1 MREGDMRT
9 EQAASVVKSEKAVN
23 LLKEMYGETR
33 VEENAARY
41 VMVAEGFKKEFGD
54 KEFSFFSS
62 PGRTEIGGNHTDHN
76 NGKVLAGSVHLDCV
90 AAAAP
95 NGTDIVHI
103 ISENYNQY
111 LTIDL
116 NDLEPTDKTT
126 GTEPLLK
133 GIFAGLREM
142 GFEVKGFDAY
152 STSNVIGGAGVSSSA
167 AFEMLVCTMVDHLF
181 NAGKIGVVAYAKA
194 GQYAENK
201 YWLKASGLLDQLAC
215 AVGGMITIDFANIAE
230 PEIREIQCSFDD
242 MKHDLVIIN
251 TGKGHADLSAEYSAV
266 PNEMKK
272 VAQFFGKEVLQQV
285 TEDEIIEHVQEI
297 RKFAGDRAVL
307 RAFHFMEENKRVEDE
322 VKALEAKDYD
332 TFFRKITE
340 SGDSSWKW
348 LQNCYCNETPDE
360 QSITV
365 ALALTK
371 LYLDKIGRGVCR
383 VHGGGFAGVIAA
395 YLPKEETA
403 GFVKY
408 IDKVLGKGSAYVMH
422 IRPQGAIKVEF

>member
-1 MREGDMRT
+1 MKQENVTAM
-9 EQAASVVKSEKAVN
+9 VKGEKA
-23 LLKEMYGETR
+23 LALFKQMYGETR
-33 VEENAARY
+33 AKENAVRY
-41 VMVAEGFKKEFGD
+41 EKVAEGFAENFGD
-54 KEFSFFSS
+54 KEFELFSA

-76 NGKVLAGSVHLDCV
+76 HGKVLAGSVHLDCV

-95 NGTDIVHI
+95 NGTNTVTL
-103 ISENYNQY
+103 ISETYNQR
-111 LTIDL
+111 LVIDL
-116 NDLEPTDKTT
+116 KNLEPGHKTT

-133 GIFAGLREM
+133 GIFAGMIKQGYEI
-142 GFEVKGFDAY
+142 KGFDAY
-152 STSNVIGGAGVSSSA
+152 VTSNVIGGAGVSSSA
-167 AFEMLVCTMVDHLF
+167 SFEMLVCVIVDYLF
-181 NAGKIGVVAYAKA
+181 NGGKRNVVAYAKA

-201 YWLKASGLLDQLAC
+201 YWLKGSGLLDQLAC
-215 AVGGMITIDFANIAE
+215 AVGGMITIDFADIE
-230 PEIREIQCSFDD
+230 KPVIREIACDFNE
-242 MKHDLVIIN
+242 MGHDLVIVN

-272 VAQFFGKEVLQQV
+272 VAEYFGKEVLQQV
-285 TEDEIIEHVQEI
+285 DEEQVNENIQEI

-307 RAFHFMEENKRVEDE
+307 RAFHFFEENKRVDGE
-322 VKALEAKDYD
+322 VKALETKDFSE
-332 TFFRKITE
+332 FFRLITE

-371 LYLDKIGRGVCR
+371 LYLDKLGRGVCR

-395 YLPKEETA
+395 FVPKEETE

-408 IDKVLGKGSAYVMH
+408 IDQALGEGSAYVMYV
-422 IRPQGAIKVEF
+422 RPQGAVKVEL